1 MKKYILLTLSLLMLL
16 PIMTGCGRKKLDEP
30 IELIIANDIHYISP
44 TLVDYTAYDIVGEVH
59 PISRDGKIVHYI
71 PEITDAFLAEV
82 IEKRPKALILA
93 GDLTMNG
100 ALVSH
105 EELVKK
111 LEAVKDTGVDVLI
124 IPGNHDVDKTA
135 VDYSGEEL
143 KEAPAADSAKYIELY
158 EPLMPQTV
166 SRDESSQ
173 SFVYEASRE
182 LWVLML
188 DTNTYGQN
196 YVKDT
201 TLAWVE
207 EQLSEAR
214 SKNIDVIAVSHQ
226 NLYAHSTMLSF
237 GYRLYNADKLLELYE
252 KYEVR
257 CNFSGHIHIQSII
270 DDAKVPEIVTS
281 SMAITG
287 THYGKIVYN
296 GKQIDYS
303 AESVNVSAYAQNQ
316 SWDNPDMI
324 DFAKYAEDYFKLCA
338 RLQVSAD
345 GDISKEKYTPSE
357 ITVMKDTYAEIN
369 TAYFEGR
376 PIDEKAHKDGVS
388 LWRLDKDSFVAKYID
403 SMLETGKKDH
413 RSIKIKLK

>member
-1 MKKYILLTLSLLMLL
+1 MKRTLSFLLSILLLL
-16 PIMTGCGRKKLDEP
+16 PCLASCGRQKLDEP

-44 TLVDYTAYDIVGEVH
+44 TLVNYSAHDVVGEMH
-59 PISRDGKIVHYI
+59 PVSRDGKIVHYI

-82 IEKRPKALILA
+82 IEKKPKALILA

-100 ALVSH
+100 AIVSH
-105 EELVKK
+105 TELASK
-111 LEAVKDTGVDVLI
+111 LQAVKNAGIDVLA

-135 VDYSGEEL
+135 VDYSGNEL
-143 KEAPAADSAKYIELY
+143 KEAAAADSAKYIELY
-158 EPLMPQTV
+158 EPLIPETV
-166 SRDESSQ
+166 SRDNTSLSY
-173 SFVYEASRE
+173 VYEASE
-182 LWVLML
+182 TLWVLML

-201 TLAWVE
+201 TLAWAE
-207 EQLSEAR
+207 EQLAAAQ

-237 GYRLYNADKLLELYE
+237 GYRLYNADKLQALYE
-252 KYEVR
+252 KYSVR

-270 DDAKVPEIVTS
+270 DDKEVPEIATS

-296 GKQIDYS
+296 GKQINYS
-303 AESVNVSAYAQNQ
+303 AESVNVSAYAESIGSNNQ
-316 SWDNPDMI
+316 DLL
-324 DFAKYAEDYFKLCA
+324 DFANYAEDYFKLCA

-345 GDISKEKYTPSE
+345 SDISKEKYTAAE
-357 ITVMKDTYAEIN
+357 INLMKDTYAEIN

-376 PIDEKAHKDGVS
+376 PIDESKHKDGIF
-388 LWRLDKDSFVAKYID
+388 LWRLDKESFVTKYID
-403 SMLETGKKDH
+403 SMLETAKKDH
-413 RSIKIKLK
+413 RSITIKLK

>member
-1 MKKYILLTLSLLMLL
+1 MKKTLSFLISILLLL
-16 PIMTGCGRKKLDEP
+16 PCLASCGRQKLDEP

-44 TLVDYTAYDIVGEVH
+44 TLVDYTAEDIVGEVH

-82 IEKRPKALILA
+82 IEKKPKALILA

-100 ALVSH
+100 AVASH
-105 EELVKK
+105 EELASK
-111 LEAVKDTGVDVLI
+111 LEAVKNAGIDVLV

-135 VDYSGEEL
+135 VDYSGDEL
-143 KEAPAADSAKYIELY
+143 KEATAADSAKYIELY
-158 EPLMPQTV
+158 EPLIPETV
-166 SRDESSQ
+166 SRDGGSQ
-173 SFVYEASRE
+173 SFIYKAAET

-196 YVKDT
+196 FVKDT
-201 TLAWVE
+201 TLAWAE
-207 EQLSEAR
+207 EQLAAAR

-237 GYRLYNADKLLELYE
+237 GYQLYNADKLQALYE

-270 DDAKVPEIVTS
+270 DDKEVPEIVTS

-287 THYGKIVYN
+287 THYGKIAYN

-303 AESVNVSAYAQNQ
+303 AESVNVSAYAQKQ
-316 SWDNPDMI
+316 GWDNPDML
-324 DFAKYAEDYFKLCA
+324 DFAKYAEDFFKLCA
-338 RLQVSAD
+338 RIQVSAD
-345 GDISKEKYTPSE
+345 DDISKEKYTPAE
-357 ITVMKDTYAEIN
+357 INLMKETYAAIN

-376 PIDEKAHKDGVS
+376 PINESAHKDGVF
-388 LWRLDKDSFVAKYID
+388 LWRLDKESFVAKYID
-403 SMLETGKKDH
+403 SMLESAKKDH